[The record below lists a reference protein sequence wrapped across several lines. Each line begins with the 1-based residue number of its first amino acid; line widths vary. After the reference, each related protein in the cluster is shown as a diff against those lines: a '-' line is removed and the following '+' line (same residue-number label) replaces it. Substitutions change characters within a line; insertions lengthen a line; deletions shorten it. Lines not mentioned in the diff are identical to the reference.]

1 MKTFYSIYGIHSY
14 SNLTKAIEK
23 AKEII
28 RSRVIKKGAVLD
40 ERWVVSQG
48 KKGGFCVKNLDK
60 DWSKVG
66 NSSSLSVII
75 VSKILET

>member
-28 RSRVIKKGAVLD
+28 RSRVIKKEAVLE

-48 KKGGFCVKNLDK
+48 KKGGFYVKNLDG
-60 DWSKVG
+60 DWSKIG
-66 NSSSLSVII
+66 NPSSFSVII
-75 VSKILET
+75 VSKNLET